1 MWDIFVLYELVIYFI
16 GQCTT
21 AISIHYET
29 GIETTVIPIKMLS
42 LSGAKSGDRSHVF
55 QTLIDTDTQVR
66 SEFATALKKL
76 SKVVSELC
84 KQEKEVWVL
93 SDELEEQCQAMTKR
107 VDNTTQQ
114 LVCYKFSCTVKAW
127 LSNSTFVYATRGPV
141 LR

>member
-1 MWDIFVLYELVIYFI
+1 MYNSHQY
-16 GQCTT
+16 
-21 AISIHYET
+21 
-29 GIETTVIPIKMLS
+29 S
-42 LSGAKSGDRSHVF
+42 LCNRLWNPCDTYQDAFTSGAKSGDRAHVF
-55 QTLIDTDTQVR
+55 QTLNDTDTQVR

-114 LVCYKFSCTVKAW
+114 LVRY
-127 LSNSTFVYATRGPV
+127 
-141 LR
+141 